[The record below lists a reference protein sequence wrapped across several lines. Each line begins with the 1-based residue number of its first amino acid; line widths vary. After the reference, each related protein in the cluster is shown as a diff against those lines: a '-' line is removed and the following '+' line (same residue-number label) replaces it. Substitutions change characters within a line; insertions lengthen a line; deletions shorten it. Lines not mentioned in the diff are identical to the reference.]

1 MQSLGV
7 KLRLERQRQGISLDK
22 IADDTRI
29 SHRYLEAIEA
39 DDQTSLPGEFFY
51 RAFVRQ
57 YSKYLG
63 WNPDEVEKQ
72 INLVSSLAAPE
83 PLEQAAAVNSSL
95 NLTSDQQIVALRETL
110 KDKPMRP
117 AQEDGMSKG
126 WLAFAA
132 LVILACGGYFTWRNF
147 LPTTAD
153 SPAPVAEQKPI
164 EQKPVEQRPI
174 EAKPVAA
181 PQTTTPEPPV
191 QNAAVETPKPVET
204 APTVS
209 GPPAPGKFALTI
221 RAKETTWIRLVADG
235 AKIYGGTL
243 DPGQERTVNAAAAEL
258 IVGNAGTLDVIYNGK
273 PITYGVKGEVKTLL
287 VSPEGWKFKPKPL
300 PETTTPPAAST
311 SGDAGTGGSSPRAL

>member
-7 KLRLERQRQGISLDK
+7 KLRLDRQRQGISLDK
-22 IADDTRI
+22 IVEDTRI

-83 PLEQAAAVNSSL
+83 PLEQAAALASSL
-95 NLTSDQQIVALRETL
+95 SLNSDQQIVALRETL

-117 AQEDGMSKG
+117 RQDDGMSKA

-147 LPTTAD
+147 LPAPTAS
-153 SPAPVAEQKPI
+153 SPSVAETKHEV
-164 EQKPVEQRPI
+164 EQKPVET
-174 EAKPVAA
+174 KPAVDLKTTL
-181 PQTTTPEPPV
+181 PEQTAVVTPL
-191 QNAAVETPKPVET
+191 KPVEAVPVTT
-204 APTVS
+204 APPTPS
-209 GPPAPGKFALTI
+209 QFALSI

-235 AKIYGGTL
+235 AKIYDGTL
-243 DPGQERTVNAAAAEL
+243 DPGQERTVNASAAEL

-273 PITYGVKGEVKTLL
+273 PIAYGVKGEVKTLL

-300 PETTTPPAAST
+300 PENPATSAPST
-311 SGDAGTGGSSPRAL
+311 SGDSAAGTSSPRALE